1 MNPPDT
7 APADLPAPAVQELVA
22 RQVSSFG
29 DIADRLLWPAM
40 LRKLDRLDASYR
52 D

>member
-7 APADLPAPAVQELVA
+7 APADLPAPAAQELVA

-29 DIADRLLWPAM
+29 DIADRLLWPPM